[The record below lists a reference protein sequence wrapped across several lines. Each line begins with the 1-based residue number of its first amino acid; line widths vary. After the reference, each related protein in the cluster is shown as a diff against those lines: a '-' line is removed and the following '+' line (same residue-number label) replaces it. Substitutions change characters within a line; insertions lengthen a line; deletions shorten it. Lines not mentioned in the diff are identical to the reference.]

1 MAGMADP
8 AILYAR
14 FLRPSQAGWW
24 ALPLRASIGFGF
36 LFHGYAKLSHGP
48 DKFGHILAGLHM
60 PVPDLLAW
68 LTTVTELTGGLAILT
83 GTLVPLAALPMAFV
97 LLVAIVTVHLPN
109 GFDGIKLMGFAPDGT
124 LKFGKPGFETDL
136 AYLAGLAALA
146 LGGDSPL
153 SFDRLLRRRV
163 DSAHHQH

>member
-1 MAGMADP
+1 MAGMAHLLT
-8 AILYAR
+8 LYSR
-14 FLRPSQAGWW
+14 LLRPTQSNWW
-24 ALPLRASIGFGF
+24 ALPLRAIIGFGF

-68 LTTVTELTGGLAILT
+68 LTTLTELSGGLSILT

-109 GFDGIKLMGFAPDGT
+109 GFDGIKLMGFASDGT

-153 SFDRLLRRRV
+153 SVDRLLRRRV
-163 DSAHHQH
+163 DSAHHQN

>member
-1 MAGMADP
+1 M
-8 AILYAR
+8 
-14 FLRPSQAGWW
+14 
-24 ALPLRASIGFGF
+24 
-36 LFHGYAKLSHGP
+36 KLNHGP

-68 LTTVTELTGGLAILT
+68 LTTVTELSGGLAILT

-136 AYLAGLAALA
+136 LYIAGLIALCI
-146 LGGDSPL
+146 GGAGPL
-153 SFDRLLRRRV
+153 SVDARLRAKRDDTVASGMNSRPV
-163 DSAHHQH
+163 ARPAG